1 MKKIN
6 LSIVL
11 LSLATACAGD
21 APGGGDAPD
30 EGQAPNEQPGGASG
44 GQDNTFN
51 HPDIQQ
57 DVWKLLDRLQEEG
70 PPDYTARVHS
80 CPKIRYRTIGQLLAS
95 RGVDLA
101 AGDGTAGAIYGSAG
115 QTLGEPNYGARLR
128 ENLDLTTASA
138 SKLFDI
144 FVQAAP
150 EIIASMPSRPE
161 CMVDG
166 VGATMFNELDQCSA
180 DGITC
185 LLGVPATAAHLE
197 LCNATVQNA
206 SDTTKGKM
214 MAVAVLAAAG
224 HTCE

>member
-1 MKKIN
+1 MTNRIH
-6 LSIVL
+6 LTAF
-11 LSLATACAGD
+11 LAMALAACV
-21 APGGGDAPD
+21 GGDPSVPD
-30 EGQAPNEQPGGASG
+30 TQPNPAPGGASG
-44 GQDNTFN
+44 GEDNTFD
-51 HPDIQQ
+51 HPETQP
-57 DVWKLLDRLQEEG
+57 DVWELYERMNEEG
-70 PPDYTARVHS
+70 PPKYTSRVHS
-80 CPKIRYRTIGQLLAS
+80 CPKVRYRTLGRLLES
-95 RGVDLA
+95 RGVNMAGGPDTA
-101 AGDGTAGAIYGSAG
+101 AASYAASG
-115 QTLGEPNYGARLR
+115 QALGQPNYAARKR

-161 CMVDG
+161 CQVDG

-197 LCNATVQNA
+197 LCNATVRNA
-206 SDTTKGKM
+206 SDVTKGKN